1 MDKKFILLLN
11 FSGAGSKLLQA
22 QLSSSKEV
30 FTIPAYPLKYLP
42 FFFKEWKKK
51 NNNLTPIK
59 LFNLLYKHHKSI
71 FDSRYLKG
79 YNGLNNLGEK
89 KEGYIKISKNKF
101 KSNFIKFFKGKKINQ
116 KNLILAIHES
126 YSVSTNKKSNK
137 ILYHVHDLEIFDKF
151 LKYDFDENKILYV
164 LRNPLFA
171 FWRRAYSDNII
182 DNERFDYTDYENLIS
197 FRYINRLRDILL
209 NIKNYKPIFKKNS
222 IIIKFEDLKN
232 KNKETLKNIFKILN
246 LKFNYSKVQNPKFN
260 NQIWWGSN
268 VYKGHKE
275 NYKVKSS
282 LSNNNDL
289 VDFYYYEIFILEM
302 ALLPFFDKFGYK
314 TVSKLNNNF
323 INYIKFFLLL
333 ILPTKFGIKL
343 LGRRLSLLNFIK
355 YCHNAY
361 SESFSKKKIKNYYFN
376 GMYKFKWSYRVNFL
390 IKLNFFRKIKYKS
403 KGNFLFNVMYFLIKI
418 IKYPLFI
425 FEFAL
430 LYFIRIILILR
441 LFLNSNKVKNLKK
454 LQKK

>member
-42 FFFKEWKKK
+42 FFFKEWKKNYTK
-51 NNNLTPIK
+51 LTPIK
-59 LFNLLYKHHKSI
+59 LFNLIYKHHKSI

-89 KEGYIKISKNKF
+89 KKGYIRISKNKF
-101 KSNFIKFFKGKKINQ
+101 KSNFIKFFKEKKINQ
-116 KNLILAIHES
+116 KNLILAIHQS
-126 YSVSTNKKSNK
+126 YSVSIKNKSNK
-137 ILYHVHDLEIFDKF
+137 TLFHVHDLEVFDKF
-151 LKYDFDENKILYV
+151 LKYDFDENIILYV
-164 LRNPLFA
+164 LRNPIFA

-209 NIKNYKPIFKKNS
+209 NIKNFKTIFKRNS
-222 IIIKFEDLKN
+222 IIIKFENLKN
-232 KNKETLKNIFKILN
+232 KNKNTLKKIFKILN

-268 VYKGHKE
+268 VYKGHSE
-275 NYKVKSS
+275 NYKVKSN
-282 LSNNNDL
+282 LSYKNDL
-289 VDFYYYEIFILEM
+289 VDFYSYEIFILEM
-302 ALLPFFDKFGYK
+302 ALLPFLKKFGYK
-314 TVSKLNNNF
+314 TVSNVNNNL

-333 ILPTKFGIKL
+333 LLPTKYGLKL
-343 LGRRLSLLNFIK
+343 VIQRFSLFHIIK
-355 YCHNAY
+355 YYHNSY
-361 SESFSKKKIKNYYFN
+361 IESFNKKKIKNYYFN
-376 GMYKFKWSYRVNFL
+376 GMYKFKWSYKVNFL
-390 IKLNFFRKIKYKS
+390 VKLNFFRKIKYKT
-403 KGNFLFNVMYFLIKI
+403 KCNFLFNIMYFSIKI
-418 IKYPLFI
+418 LKYPLFI

-430 LYFIRIILILR
+430 LYFVRIILILR
-441 LFLNSNKVKNLKK
+441 LFLNSNKVRNLKK
-454 LQKK
+454 L